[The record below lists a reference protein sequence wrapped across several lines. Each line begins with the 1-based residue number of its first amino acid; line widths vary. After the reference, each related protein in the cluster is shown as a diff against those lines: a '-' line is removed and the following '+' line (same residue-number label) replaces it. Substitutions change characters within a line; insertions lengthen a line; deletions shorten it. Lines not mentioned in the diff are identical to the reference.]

1 MNYTP
6 NTDIVCFD
14 YKMLSSSRN
23 PGSGNC
29 CKTVIFIY
37 RMPQVQP
44 LSRSLPFLRPYT
56 GRILFAFT
64 CLTIAALAALAMPV
78 SIRLVVDHGFSGE
91 NVQSLDIYFIA
102 LLILSLIYALSS
114 SLRYYTVMWI
124 GERVVAD
131 IRSAVYEH
139 VIKMDPTFFEVTK
152 SGEVLSRLTTD
163 TTLVQSVVGAGVS
176 IALRSS
182 FILAGSLIMLF
193 VTSSRLS
200 ILLFGLL
207 PVVVLPVWI
216 YGRKVRK
223 LSRET
228 QDRVAD
234 SSGIAGEVLNAIHIV
249 QAFTMESLQ
258 SRRFSDAVELSF
270 QAARRRL
277 SVGALLSGLIVLT
290 AFSAIV
296 IVLWTGA
303 RFVIDG
309 SISAGTLVQFLF
321 YATLVAGS
329 TSALGEVWSDVQRA
343 AGAMERLMGILDQ
356 RPAITSSGESRA
368 FPAAGNNHLVI
379 GDISFGYPSRSG
391 QLALDGFSLDITPG
405 ETLALVGPSGA
416 GKSTVF
422 QLLLRFYDPGSGTIR
437 LDGVDIRDA
446 DLRKLRKRI
455 GIVPQQTVLFA
466 GSVLENIR
474 FGNPHATDEEV
485 VDAAVAAHADRFI
498 SQLPQGYQTVLGEK
512 GARLSGGQQQRIAI
526 ARAVLKD
533 PPVLLLDE
541 ATSSLDAESENL
553 LQQALQKLMVNRTVI
568 VIAHRLA
575 TVKKVDRIIVM
586 DKGRIVDSGTHDS
599 LTAKEGIY
607 ARLAELQFD

>member
-1 MNYTP
+1 
-6 NTDIVCFD
+6 
-14 YKMLSSSRN
+14 ML
-23 PGSGNC
+23 
-29 CKTVIFIY
+29 
-37 RMPQVQP
+37 QVKP
-44 LSRSLPFLRPYT
+44 LRRSLPFLRPYT
-56 GRILFAFT
+56 GRIGFALL

-78 SIRLVVDHGFSGE
+78 SIRLVVDYGFSDG
-91 NVQSLDIYFIA
+91 NGRAIDIYFIA

-139 VIKMDPTFFEVTK
+139 VITMDLTFFEVTK

-176 IALRSS
+176 IALRSA
-182 FILAGSLIMLF
+182 FILAGSMVMLF
-193 VTSSRLS
+193 VTSSRLG

-207 PVVVLPVWI
+207 PVVVLPILI
-216 YGRKVRK
+216 YGRKVRR

-234 SSGIAGEVLNAIHIV
+234 SSGIAGEVLNAIQVV
-249 QAFTMESLQ
+249 QAFTMEALQ
-258 SRRFSDAVELSF
+258 SRRFSDAVEHSF
-270 QAARRRL
+270 DAARRRL
-277 SVGALLSGLIVLT
+277 SVGALLSGIIVLS
-290 AFSAIV
+290 AFGAV
-296 IVLWTGA
+296 VVVLWVGA
-303 RFVIDG
+303 RSVIDG

-321 YATLVAGS
+321 YATLVAAS
-329 TSALGEVWSDVQRA
+329 TTAIGEVWSEVQRA
-343 AGAMERLMGILDQ
+343 VGAMERLMGILDNK
-356 RPAITSSGESRA
+356 PAITSSSESRP
-368 FPAAGNNHLVI
+368 FPSDGNNHIVM
-379 GDISFGYPSRSG
+379 DDVSFHYPSRPG
-391 QLALDGFSLDITPG
+391 QLALDSYSLDISPG
-405 ETLALVGPSGA
+405 ENLALVGPSGA

-422 QLLLRFYDPGSGTIR
+422 QLLLRFYDPGSGAIR
-437 LDGVDIRDA
+437 LDGIDIRDA
-446 DLRKLRKRI
+446 DLLKLRSRI
-455 GIVPQQTVLFA
+455 GIVPQQTVLFS
-466 GSVLENIR
+466 GNVMENIR
-474 FGNPHATDEEV
+474 FGNPNATDDEV
-485 VDAAVAAHADRFI
+485 INAAQAAYADDFI
-498 SQLPQGYQTVLGEK
+498 RQLPQGYQTFLGEK

-553 LQQALQKLMVNRTVI
+553 LQQALQELMVNRTVI

-586 DKGRIVDSGTHDS
+586 DQGRIVDSGSHDD

>member
-1 MNYTP
+1 
-6 NTDIVCFD
+6 
-14 YKMLSSSRN
+14 ML
-23 PGSGNC
+23 
-29 CKTVIFIY
+29 
-37 RMPQVQP
+37 QVKP
-44 LSRSLPFLRPYT
+44 LRRSLPFLRPYT
-56 GRILFAFT
+56 GRIGFALL

-78 SIRLVVDHGFSGE
+78 SIRLVVDYGFSDG
-91 NVQSLDIYFIA
+91 NGRAIDIYFIA

-139 VIKMDPTFFEVTK
+139 VITMDLTFFEVTK

-176 IALRSS
+176 IALRSA
-182 FILAGSLIMLF
+182 FILAGSLVMLF
-193 VTSSRLS
+193 VTSSRLG

-207 PVVVLPVWI
+207 PVVVLPILI
-216 YGRKVRK
+216 YGRKVRR

-234 SSGIAGEVLNAIHIV
+234 SSGIAGEVLNAIQVV
-249 QAFTMESLQ
+249 QAFTMEALQ
-258 SRRFSDAVELSF
+258 SRRFSDAVEHSF
-270 QAARRRL
+270 DAARRRL
-277 SVGALLSGLIVLT
+277 SVAALLSGIIVLS
-290 AFSAIV
+290 AFGAV
-296 IVLWTGA
+296 VVVLWVGA
-303 RFVIDG
+303 RSVIDG

-329 TSALGEVWSDVQRA
+329 TTAIGEVWSEVQRA
-343 AGAMERLMGILDQ
+343 VGAMERLMGILDNK
-356 RPAITSSGESRA
+356 PAITSSSESRP
-368 FPAAGNNHLVI
+368 FPSDGNNHIVM
-379 GDISFGYPSRSG
+379 DDVSFHYPSRPG
-391 QLALDGFSLDITPG
+391 QLALDSYSLDISPG
-405 ETLALVGPSGA
+405 ENLALVGPSGA

-422 QLLLRFYDPGSGTIR
+422 QLLLRFYDPGSGAIR
-437 LDGVDIRDA
+437 LDGIDIRDA
-446 DLRKLRKRI
+446 DLLKLRSRI
-455 GIVPQQTVLFA
+455 GIVPQQTVLFS
-466 GSVLENIR
+466 GNVMENIR
-474 FGNPHATDEEV
+474 FGNPNATDDEV
-485 VDAAVAAHADRFI
+485 INAAQAAYADDFI
-498 SQLPQGYQTVLGEK
+498 RQLPQGYQTFLGEK

-553 LQQALQKLMVNRTVI
+553 LQQALQELMVNRTVI

-586 DKGRIVDSGTHDS
+586 DQGRIVDSGSHES
-599 LTAKEGIY
+599 LAAKEGIY

>member
-1 MNYTP
+1 MSQ
-6 NTDIVCFD
+6 I
-14 YKMLSSSRN
+14 K
-23 PGSGNC
+23 
-29 CKTVIFIY
+29 
-37 RMPQVQP
+37 P
-44 LSRSLPFLRPYT
+44 LRRSLPFLKPYT
-56 GRILFAFT
+56 GRILFALA

-78 SIRLVVDHGFSGE
+78 SLRLVVDHGFSGE
-91 NVQSLDIYFIA
+91 NGQSLDIYFIA

-139 VIKMDPTFFEVTK
+139 VIKMDPAFFEVTK

-182 FILAGSLIMLF
+182 FILAGGLIMLF

-200 ILLFGLL
+200 MLLFGLL
-207 PVVVLPVWI
+207 PVVVLPVWY
-216 YGRKVRK
+216 YGKKVRK

-258 SRRFSDAVELSF
+258 SRRFSDAVERSF
-270 QAARRRL
+270 QAAKRRL
-277 SVGALLSGLIVLT
+277 SVGALLSGIIVLT

-296 IVLWTGA
+296 VVLWTGA

-309 SISAGTLVQFLF
+309 SVSAGTLVQFLF

-329 TSALGEVWSDVQRA
+329 TTAIGEVWSDVQRA

-356 RPAITSSGESRA
+356 RPAITSSGESRP
-368 FPAAGNNHLVI
+368 FPAAGNNHVLIDNV
-379 GDISFGYPSRSG
+379 SFSYPSRPG

-416 GKSTVF
+416 GKSTLF
-422 QLLLRFYDPGSGTIR
+422 QLLLRFYDPGSGSIL
-437 LDGVDIRDA
+437 LDGVDIRTA
-446 DLRKLRKRI
+446 DLRKLRKRV
-455 GIVPQQTVLFA
+455 GIVPQQTVLFS

-474 FGNPHATDEEV
+474 FGNPQATDEEV
-485 VDAAVAAHADRFI
+485 VNAAVAAHADQFI
-498 SQLPQGYQTVLGEK
+498 GQLPQGYQSVLGEK

-553 LQQALQKLMVNRTVI
+553 LQQALQKLMVDRTVI

-575 TVKKVDRIIVM
+575 TVKKVGSIIVM
-586 DKGRIVDSGTHDS
+586 DQGRIVDSGTHDS

>member
-1 MNYTP
+1 
-6 NTDIVCFD
+6 
-14 YKMLSSSRN
+14 
-23 PGSGNC
+23 
-29 CKTVIFIY
+29 
-37 RMPQVQP
+37 MPQVKP
-44 LSRSLPFLRPYT
+44 LRRSLPFLRPYT
-56 GRILFAFT
+56 GRMLFALA
-64 CLTIAALAALAMPV
+64 CLTTAALAALAMPV
-78 SIRLVVDHGFSGE
+78 SIRLVVDYGFSGA
-91 NVQSLDIYFIA
+91 NGQSIDIYFIA
-102 LLILSLIYALSS
+102 LLLLSVIYAISS

-131 IRSAVYEH
+131 IRSAVYQH
-139 VIKMDPTFFEVTK
+139 VIRMDPTFFEVTK

-182 FILAGSLIMLF
+182 FILAGGLVMLF

-200 ILLFGLL
+200 MLLFGLL
-207 PVVVLPVWI
+207 PIVVLPVLI

-234 SSGIAGEVLNAIHIV
+234 SSGIAGEVLNSIQVV
-249 QAFTMESLQ
+249 QAFTLETLQ
-258 SRRFSDAVELSF
+258 NRRFSDAVERSF
-270 QAARRRL
+270 VAARRRL
-277 SVGALLSGLIVLT
+277 SVGALLSGLIVLC

-296 IVLWTGA
+296 VVLWTGA
-303 RFVIDG
+303 RYVIDG

-329 TSALGEVWSDVQRA
+329 TTAIGEVWSDVQRA
-343 AGAMERLMGILDQ
+343 AGAMERVIGILDS
-356 RPAITSSGESRA
+356 RPAITSSADSLP
-368 FPAAGNNHLVI
+368 FPADGSNHVVM
-379 GDISFGYPSRSG
+379 DNVSFNYPSRPG
-391 QLALDGFSLDITPG
+391 QLALDRFSLDITPG

-422 QLLLRFYDPGSGTIR
+422 QLLLRFYDPGSGAIR
-437 LDGVDIRDA
+437 LDGVDIRQA
-446 DLRKLRKRI
+446 DLRALRKRI

-474 FGNPHATDEEV
+474 FGRPDATDDEV
-485 VDAAVAAHADRFI
+485 VLAAKAAYADDFI
-498 SQLPQGYQTVLGEK
+498 RQLPEGYRTFLGEK

-533 PPVLLLDE
+533 PPILLLDE

-553 LQQALQKLMVNRTVI
+553 LQQALQKLMENRTVI

-586 DKGRIVDSGTHDS
+586 DRGRVVDSGGHDS
-599 LTAKEGIY
+599 LVAGDGIY

>member
-1 MNYTP
+1 
-6 NTDIVCFD
+6 
-14 YKMLSSSRN
+14 ML
-23 PGSGNC
+23 
-29 CKTVIFIY
+29 
-37 RMPQVQP
+37 QVKP
-44 LSRSLPFLRPYT
+44 LRRSLPFLRPYT
-56 GRILFAFT
+56 GRIGFALL

-78 SIRLVVDHGFSGE
+78 SIRLVVDYGFSDG
-91 NVQSLDIYFIA
+91 NGRAIDIYFIA

-139 VIKMDPTFFEVTK
+139 VITMDLTFFEVTK

-176 IALRSS
+176 IALRSA
-182 FILAGSLIMLF
+182 FILAGSLVMLF
-193 VTSSRLS
+193 VTSSRLG

-207 PVVVLPVWI
+207 PVVVLPILI
-216 YGRKVRK
+216 YGRKVRR

-234 SSGIAGEVLNAIHIV
+234 SSGIAGEVLNAIQVV
-249 QAFTMESLQ
+249 QAFTMEALQ
-258 SRRFSDAVELSF
+258 SRRFSDAVEHSF
-270 QAARRRL
+270 DAARRRL
-277 SVGALLSGLIVLT
+277 SVAALLSGIIVLS
-290 AFSAIV
+290 AFGAV
-296 IVLWTGA
+296 VVVLWVGA
-303 RFVIDG
+303 RSVIDG

-329 TSALGEVWSDVQRA
+329 TTAIGEVWSEVQRA
-343 AGAMERLMGILDQ
+343 VGAMERLMGILDNK
-356 RPAITSSGESRA
+356 PAITSSSESRP
-368 FPAAGNNHLVI
+368 FPSDGNNHIVM
-379 GDISFGYPSRSG
+379 DDVSFHYPSRPG
-391 QLALDGFSLDITPG
+391 QLALDSYSLDISPG
-405 ETLALVGPSGA
+405 ENLALVGPSGA

-422 QLLLRFYDPGSGTIR
+422 QLLLRFYDPGSGAIR
-437 LDGVDIRDA
+437 LDGIDIRDA
-446 DLRKLRKRI
+446 DLLKLRSRI
-455 GIVPQQTVLFA
+455 GIVPQQTVLFS
-466 GSVLENIR
+466 GNVMENIR
-474 FGNPHATDEEV
+474 FGNPNATDDEV
-485 VDAAVAAHADRFI
+485 INAAQAAYADDFI
-498 SQLPQGYQTVLGEK
+498 RQLPQGYQTFLGEK

-553 LQQALQKLMVNRTVI
+553 LQQALQELMVNRTVI

-575 TVKKVDRIIVM
+575 TVKKVDRIIVI
-586 DKGRIVDSGTHDS
+586 DQGRIVDSGSHDD

>member
-1 MNYTP
+1 
-6 NTDIVCFD
+6 
-14 YKMLSSSRN
+14 
-23 PGSGNC
+23 
-29 CKTVIFIY
+29 
-37 RMPQVQP
+37 MPQVKP
-44 LSRSLPFLRPYT
+44 LRRSLPFLRPYT
-56 GRILFAFT
+56 GRILFALV

-78 SIRLVVDHGFSGE
+78 SIRLVVDYGFSDE
-91 NVQSLDIYFIA
+91 NGQSINLYFAA
-102 LLILSLIYALSS
+102 LLFLSLIYALFS

-131 IRSAVYEH
+131 IRSAVYKH
-139 VIKMDPTFFEVTK
+139 VIKMDPAFFEVTK
-152 SGEVLSRLTTD
+152 AGDILSRLTTD

-176 IALRSS
+176 IALRSA
-182 FILAGSLIMLF
+182 FILVGGLIMLF
-193 VTSSRLS
+193 ITSSELG

-207 PVVVLPVWI
+207 PVVVLPVLI

-249 QAFTMESLQ
+249 QAFTLEDMQ
-258 SRRFSDAVELSF
+258 NRRFSDSVERSF
-270 QAARRRL
+270 NAARRRF
-277 SVGALLSGLIVLT
+277 SVGALLSGIIVLT

-303 RFVIDG
+303 RSVIDG

-321 YATLVAGS
+321 FATLVAGS
-329 TSALGEVWSDVQRA
+329 TTAIGEVWSDVQRA
-343 AGAMERLMGILDQ
+343 VGAMERLMGILDTKPEIISATDG
-356 RPAITSSGESRA
+356 RP
-368 FPAAGNNHLVI
+368 FPVTGKNHILLDNV
-379 GDISFGYPSRSG
+379 SFSYPSRPG
-391 QLALDGFSLDITPG
+391 QLALNGFSLDITPG

-422 QLLLRFYDPGSGTIR
+422 QLLLRFYDPRSGAVM
-437 LDGVDIRDA
+437 LDGIDIRDA
-446 DLRKLRKRI
+446 DLGELRKRI

-466 GSVLENIR
+466 ESVLENIR
-474 FGNPHATDEEV
+474 FGNPQARDEDVIE
-485 VDAAVAAHADRFI
+485 AAVNAHADDFI
-498 SQLPQGYQTVLGEK
+498 RQLPQGYQTYLGEK

-533 PPVLLLDE
+533 PPILLLDE

-553 LQQALQKLMVNRTVI
+553 LQQALQKLMQNRTVI

-575 TVKKVDRIIVM
+575 TVKKVGRIIVM
-586 DKGRIVDSGTHDS
+586 DQGRIVDSGSHDD
-599 LTAKEGIY
+599 LTTKEGIY

>member
-1 MNYTP
+1 
-6 NTDIVCFD
+6 
-14 YKMLSSSRN
+14 ML
-23 PGSGNC
+23 
-29 CKTVIFIY
+29 
-37 RMPQVQP
+37 QVKP
-44 LSRSLPFLRPYT
+44 LRRSLPFLRPYT
-56 GRILFAFT
+56 GRIGFALL

-78 SIRLVVDHGFSGE
+78 SIRLVVDYGFSDG
-91 NVQSLDIYFIA
+91 NGRAIDIYFIA

-139 VIKMDPTFFEVTK
+139 VITMDLTFFEVTK

-176 IALRSS
+176 IALRSA
-182 FILAGSLIMLF
+182 FILAGSLVMLF
-193 VTSSRLS
+193 VTSSRLG

-207 PVVVLPVWI
+207 PVVVLPILI
-216 YGRKVRK
+216 YGRKVRR

-234 SSGIAGEVLNAIHIV
+234 SSGIAGEVLNAIQVV
-249 QAFTMESLQ
+249 QAFTMEALQ
-258 SRRFSDAVELSF
+258 SRRFSDAVEHSF
-270 QAARRRL
+270 DAARRRL
-277 SVGALLSGLIVLT
+277 SVAALLSGIIVLS
-290 AFSAIV
+290 AFGAV
-296 IVLWTGA
+296 VVVLWVGA
-303 RFVIDG
+303 RSVIDG

-329 TSALGEVWSDVQRA
+329 TTAIGEVWSEVQRA
-343 AGAMERLMGILDQ
+343 VGAMERLMGILDNK
-356 RPAITSSGESRA
+356 PAITSSSESRP
-368 FPAAGNNHLVI
+368 FPSDGNNHIVM
-379 GDISFGYPSRSG
+379 DDVSFHYPSRPG
-391 QLALDGFSLDITPG
+391 QLALDSYSLDISPG
-405 ETLALVGPSGA
+405 ENLALVGPSGA

-422 QLLLRFYDPGSGTIR
+422 QLLLRFYDPGSGAIR
-437 LDGVDIRDA
+437 LDGIDIRDA
-446 DLRKLRKRI
+446 DLLKLRSRI
-455 GIVPQQTVLFA
+455 GIVPQQTVLFS
-466 GSVLENIR
+466 GNVMENIR
-474 FGNPHATDEEV
+474 FGNPNATDDEV
-485 VDAAVAAHADRFI
+485 MNAAQAAYADDFI
-498 SQLPQGYQTVLGEK
+498 RQLPQGYQTFLGEK

-553 LQQALQKLMVNRTVI
+553 LQQALQELMVNRTVI

-586 DKGRIVDSGTHDS
+586 DQGRIVDSGSHDD

>member
-1 MNYTP
+1 MIPESIFGYS
-6 NTDIVCFD
+6 
-14 YKMLSSSRN
+14 ML
-23 PGSGNC
+23 
-29 CKTVIFIY
+29 
-37 RMPQVQP
+37 QVKP
-44 LSRSLPFLRPYT
+44 LRRSLPFLRPYT
-56 GRILFAFT
+56 GRIGFALL

-78 SIRLVVDHGFSGE
+78 SIRLVVDYGFSDG
-91 NVQSLDIYFIA
+91 NGRAIDIYFIA

-139 VIKMDPTFFEVTK
+139 VITMDLTFFEVTK

-176 IALRSS
+176 IALRSA
-182 FILAGSLIMLF
+182 FILAGSLVMLF
-193 VTSSRLS
+193 VTSSRLG

-207 PVVVLPVWI
+207 PVVVLPILI
-216 YGRKVRK
+216 YGRKVRR

-234 SSGIAGEVLNAIHIV
+234 SSGIAGEVLNAIQVV
-249 QAFTMESLQ
+249 QAFTMEALQ
-258 SRRFSDAVELSF
+258 SRRFSDAVEHSF
-270 QAARRRL
+270 DAARRRL
-277 SVGALLSGLIVLT
+277 SVAALLSGIIVLS
-290 AFSAIV
+290 AFGAV
-296 IVLWTGA
+296 VVVLWVGA
-303 RFVIDG
+303 RSVIDG

-329 TSALGEVWSDVQRA
+329 TTAIGEVWSEVQRA
-343 AGAMERLMGILDQ
+343 VGAMERLMGILDNK
-356 RPAITSSGESRA
+356 PAITSSSESRP
-368 FPAAGNNHLVI
+368 FPSDGNNHIVM
-379 GDISFGYPSRSG
+379 DDVSFHYPSRPG
-391 QLALDGFSLDITPG
+391 QLALDSYSLDISPG
-405 ETLALVGPSGA
+405 ENLALVGPSGA

-422 QLLLRFYDPGSGTIR
+422 QLLLRFYDPGSGAIR
-437 LDGVDIRDA
+437 LDSIDIRDA
-446 DLRKLRKRI
+446 DLLKLRSRI
-455 GIVPQQTVLFA
+455 GIVPQQTVLFS
-466 GSVLENIR
+466 GNVMENIR
-474 FGNPHATDEEV
+474 FGNPNATDDEV
-485 VDAAVAAHADRFI
+485 INAAQAAYADDFI
-498 SQLPQGYQTVLGEK
+498 RQLPQGYQTFLGEK

-553 LQQALQKLMVNRTVI
+553 LQQALQELMVNRTVI

-586 DKGRIVDSGTHDS
+586 DQGRIVDSGSHDD

>member
-1 MNYTP
+1 
-6 NTDIVCFD
+6 
-14 YKMLSSSRN
+14 
-23 PGSGNC
+23 
-29 CKTVIFIY
+29 
-37 RMPQVQP
+37 MPRVKP
-44 LSRSLPFLRPYT
+44 LSRSLPFLQPYS
-56 GRILFAFT
+56 GRILFALA
-64 CLTIAALAALAMPV
+64 CLTVAALAALAMPV

-102 LLILSLIYALSS
+102 LLILSLVYALAS

-139 VIKMDPTFFEVTK
+139 VIKMDPAFFEVTK

-163 TTLVQSVVGAGVS
+163 TTLVQSVVGAGIS
-176 IALRSS
+176 IALRSA
-182 FILAGSLIMLF
+182 FVLTGSLVMLF

-207 PVVVLPVWI
+207 PLVVLPVWF

-228 QDRVAD
+228 QDLVAD
-234 SSGIAGEVLNAIHIV
+234 SSGIAGEVLNAINVV

-356 RPAITSSGESRA
+356 RPAITSSGETRA
-368 FPAAGNNHLVI
+368 FPATGRNHPVI
-379 GDISFGYPSRSG
+379 DNISFSYPSRPG

-422 QLLLRFYDPGSGTIR
+422 QLLLRFYDPASGSIR

-466 GSVLENIR
+466 GSVMENIR
-474 FGNPHATDEEV
+474 FGNPQATDEEV
-485 VDAAVAAHADRFI
+485 VNAAQAAHADQFI
-498 SQLPQGYQTVLGEK
+498 DQLPQGYQTVLGEK

-533 PPVLLLDE
+533 PPILLLDE

-553 LQQALQKLMVNRTVI
+553 LQQALQELMVNRTVI

-599 LTAKEGIY
+599 LAAKEGLY
-607 ARLAELQFD
+607 ARLAELQFN